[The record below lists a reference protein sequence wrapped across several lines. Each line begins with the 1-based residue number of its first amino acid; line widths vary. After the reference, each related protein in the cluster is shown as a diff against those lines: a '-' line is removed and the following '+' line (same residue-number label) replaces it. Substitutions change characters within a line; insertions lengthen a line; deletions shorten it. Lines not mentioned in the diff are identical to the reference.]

1 MSTQNAHAYILQLTA
16 ATVPSMRYDGI
27 QPFDAW
33 QHTAREK
40 LGELLGLP
48 LLKGSDEIHI
58 LRKSRGESFTR
69 TDFTFESEPGYEVS
83 AAFLCPDNMQQP
95 LPVVIC
101 LQGHSTGMHISL
113 GEPHY
118 ERDAKSIAGGRD
130 IALQAI
136 RNGYCAV
143 AIEQRYMGTSGH
155 GETGQPSCQTHN
167 ESTAALML
175 GRTAVGERVWDVSR
189 LIDILCLH
197 FADVIDSTRIACMG
211 NSSGGTTTYYAA
223 CMDERIHLAIPSC
236 SVASY
241 DQSIMAIYHC
251 PCNFVPNIRRY
262 FDMGDL
268 GGLIAPRPVIVVCG
282 VEDPIFPLPGVHK
295 GFDDIRGAYTHL
307 QLEENCRLVEGN
319 GGHRFYPDETWPLAR
334 RMLQK

>member
-175 GRTAVGERVWDVSR
+175 GRTDAGPHGRRRKSVGRQPPDRHSLPALCR
-189 LIDILCLH
+189 RHRSHAHCLH
-197 FADVIDSTRIACMG
+197 GQFQR
-211 NSSGGTTTYYAA
+211 
-223 CMDERIHLAIPSC
+223 RHHHLLCRLYGRAHSFGHT
-236 SVASY
+236 V
-241 DQSIMAIYHC
+241 
-251 PCNFVPNIRRY
+251 V
-262 FDMGDL
+262 L
-268 GGLIAPRPVIVVCG
+268 GGQLRPVHHG
-282 VEDPIFPLPGVHK
+282 HLPLPV
-295 GFDDIRGAYTHL
+295 
-307 QLEENCRLVEGN
+307 QLCTQ
-319 GGHRFYPDETWPLAR
+319 HPPLF
-334 RMLQK
+334 